1 MLQEAREKFADVY
14 VRYPLSSSFTYI
26 IPNGKDVKPG
36 MRVRVNFRNR
46 NVSAFVHRIHS
57 IEPAGF
63 DLKEIIEEIDPHPI
77 FDSRLVELAEYIAS
91 NYICTVGEVL
101 SVALPSGVSSRHR
114 YRKPNI
120 TRGERKIRL
129 TEAQRKIYEDIISS
143 SENPFHLIHGITSS
157 GKTEI
162 YIELAKYIIEQ
173 NRSVIY
179 LVPEITLSSQIYE
192 RIATVFGEQLV
203 IYHSRL
209 TPNQRLNSWMRFYSG
224 DAKIAVGTRSA
235 VFLQCPDLGLIIIDE
250 EHDGSY
256 KETGTPRYNARRVA
270 THRSRMERSLL
281 VMGSATP
288 SIESLYAAEKNV
300 FTLHRLDHRYGK
312 AQLPVIE
319 VVKIE
324 PFKPSDML
332 SSVLRLYS
340 KQAIK
345 SGNQVILLLN
355 RRGFSPIL
363 ICNACGEVVN
373 CPFCSISMNYHR
385 DGLMH
390 CHYCGYKKVV
400 ALNCETCG
408 SDQLIKL
415 GSGTQRLEE
424 VIEEVLGKLRIFRL
438 DQDSSRKKDIIFEL
452 IDKMNS
458 GEIDILLGTQMVA
471 KGFDFHNVSTV
482 GIILADIGIN
492 LPDFRSSERIFS
504 LLMQVAGRCGRGELP
519 GRVIVQTLNDRH
531 YIFNFLKNH
540 DYYGFYRYEL
550 SVRRMMDYP
559 PFTRITRLLVRGR
572 NQEKVRASID
582 ALKSK
587 IEIEIGKRNA
597 SISLLGPAEAP
608 IPKIS
613 NNYRYHLLLKSR
625 DIEGVRDI
633 VKSVRDCINED
644 SYLEIDVDP
653 YDIL

>member
-1 MLQEAREKFADVY
+1 MPRESGDTFADVY
-14 VRYPLSSSFTYI
+14 VRYPLASSFTYI
-26 IPNGKDVKPG
+26 IPDGMPVHPG

-46 NVSAFVHRIHS
+46 IVSAFVHRVHGVK
-57 IEPAGF
+57 PVGF
-63 DLKEIIEEIDPHPI
+63 ELKEIIEVIDSNPI
-77 FDSRLVELAEYIAS
+77 FDSRLVSLAEYVAS
-91 NYICTVGEVL
+91 NYICSVGEVL
-101 SVALPSGVSSRHR
+101 SMALPSAESERHR
-114 YRKPNI
+114 YKKPLI
-120 TRGERKIRL
+120 SHGERKIGL
-129 TEAQRKIYEDIISS
+129 TEAQKGIYEDIINSL
-143 SENPFHLIHGITSS
+143 ENPFHLIYGITSS

-162 YIELAKYIIEQ
+162 YIELAKHVIAQ
-173 NRSVIY
+173 NRSAIY

-192 RIATVFGEQLV
+192 RISNVFGEQLV

-209 TPNQRLNSWMRFYSG
+209 TANQRLNSWMRFYRG
-224 DAKIAVGTRSA
+224 EAKIAVGTRSA

-256 KETGTPRYNARRVA
+256 KENSTPRYNARRVA
-270 THRSRMERSLL
+270 VHRCRQEKSLL

-288 SIESLYAAEKNV
+288 SIESLYAAERNIFK
-300 FTLHRLDHRYGK
+300 LHRLKDRYGN

-319 VVKIE
+319 IVKIE

-340 KQAIK
+340 KQAIDR
-345 SGNQVILLLN
+345 GNQVIYLLN

-363 ICNACGEVVN
+363 ICNECGEVVN

-385 DGLMH
+385 DGQMH
-390 CHYCGYKKVV
+390 CHYCGFRKGLLKS
-400 ALNCETCG
+400 CEECG
-408 SDQLIKL
+408 SDDMVKL

-424 VIEEVLGKLRIFRL
+424 MIGEVFGKLRVFRL
-438 DQDSSRKKDIIFEL
+438 DQDSSRKKDVVFEL
-452 IDKMNS
+452 IDKMNR

-492 LPDFRSSERIFS
+492 LPDFRSTERIFS
-504 LLMQVAGRCGRGELP
+504 LLMQVAGRCGRGEQP
-519 GRVIVQTLNDRH
+519 GMVIVQTLNDKH
-531 YIFNFLKNH
+531 YIFDFLKDH

-550 SVRRMMDYP
+550 SVRKMMDYP

-572 NQEKVRASID
+572 DQERVRESVY
-582 ALKSK
+582 ALKS
-587 IEIEIGKRNA
+587 EIEVEIKKRNRD
-597 SISLLGPAEAP
+597 ISLLGPAEAP

-613 NNYRYHLLLKSR
+613 SNYRYHLLLKSR
-625 DIEGVRDI
+625 DIENVKEI
-633 VKSVRDCINED
+633 VKSVRNCISD
-644 SYLEIDVDP
+644 GSYLEIDVDP